1 MKKPS
6 DIEIVLE
13 QLALGRKLHRFNTL
27 ALRDACFHS
36 IISRLTHAN
45 GLLFNREM
53 IYVFHHNNKV
63 QVMLYW
69 LSKSSQDKAEK
80 LLLSMKKRSG
90 IV

>member
-1 MKKPS
+1 
-6 DIEIVLE
+6 
-13 QLALGRKLHRFNTL
+13 
-27 ALRDACFHS
+27 
-36 IISRLTHAN
+36 
-45 GLLFNREM
+45 M